1 MLQWASKIDR
11 EREMNQ
17 WQKSGMWIV
26 GMLGTLLLIAGCASK
41 EDKALF
47 EKIQRQSPELR
58 TLQQSEK
65 AIFDAGDENETI
77 VIATYLPEESKEY
90 ERFVVAAYPVERL
103 AGKKP
108 FLLEGKAPLSRRKVS
123 RASLPERIRR
133 TLPGWFTVYRLDFPK
148 VSGKKFILSIRDIQ
162 GEERKLTFYKGPKY
176 LVTKPTPRF

>member
-77 VIATYLPEESKEY
+77 VIATHDPLFFNLDITDREIELRDGKIVDSEE
-90 ERFVVAAYPVERL
+90 
-103 AGKKP
+103 
-108 FLLEGKAPLSRRKVS
+108 
-123 RASLPERIRR
+123 
-133 TLPGWFTVYRLDFPK
+133 
-148 VSGKKFILSIRDIQ
+148 
-162 GEERKLTFYKGPKY
+162 
-176 LVTKPTPRF
+176 